1 MERLSA
7 AAAGLSLSN
16 IASARQRVAPALV
29 QFVWQVRR
37 QLGVL
42 TRQFGLWGWGLA
54 LLAVMV
60 VVAVAVI
67 YVQTQQA
74 QALRAR
80 LNDALGTQEAG
91 NAASSTAALT
101 YADGR
106 AGLKAFENHLLPHE
120 EIPRVVQDVLRLAEK
135 EGLSI
140 QRGQYRPQIDT
151 AGGFLRYRMSLPVQ
165 GPAPAIHRFIQ
176 SALRT
181 QKTLALD
188 SIQFKRERIQSSNV
202 EVRIQWVV
210 MARLPSATSANAV
223 PANTRSAP

>member
-1 MERLSA
+1 MERLNA
-7 AAAGLSLSN
+7 DAV
-16 IASARQRVAPALV
+16 RQRVAGALG
-29 QFVWQVRR
+29 QFVWQARR
-37 QLGVL
+37 HLGAM

-54 LLAVMV
+54 LLAVMGA
-60 VVAVAVI
+60 VAAAVI
-67 YVQTQQA
+67 YDQTQHA

-80 LNDALGTQEAG
+80 LNDTLGTQETG

-106 AGLKAFENHLLPHE
+106 TGLREFENYLLPHE

-140 QRGQYRPQIDT
+140 QRGQYRPQVDA

-188 SIQFKRERIQSSNV
+188 SIQFKRERIQFNNI

-210 MARLPSATSANAV
+210 MARLPNPTTTTPNA
-223 PANTRSAP
+223 RSTP